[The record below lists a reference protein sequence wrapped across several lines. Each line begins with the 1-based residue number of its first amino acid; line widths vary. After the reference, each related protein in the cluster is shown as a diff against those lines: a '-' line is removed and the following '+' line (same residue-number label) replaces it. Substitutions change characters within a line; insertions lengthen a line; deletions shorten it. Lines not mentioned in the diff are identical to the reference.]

1 MFYEFTTVK
10 GEKFTLNMNCIE
22 YFTETKKGT
31 LIVCKSGMD
40 YEVLHTYEEVKKA
53 LRLYFCFSEVENQ

>member
-10 GEKFTLNMNCIE
+10 GEKFVLNVSRIE

-31 LIVCKSGMD
+31 LIVCDNDMD
-40 YEVLHTYEEVKKA
+40 YEVIEAYADVKTLVPYYCCDSDKT
-53 LRLYFCFSEVENQ
+53 E

>member
-10 GEKFTLNMNCIE
+10 GEKFTMNISSIE

-40 YEVLHTYEEVKKA
+40 YEVVNDYKDIYNAVTTLIAHYHSK
-53 LRLYFCFSEVENQ
+53 N

>member
-1 MFYEFTTVK
+1 MFIELTTIK
-10 GEKFTLNMNCIE
+10 GERFTLNISCIE

-40 YEVLHTYEEVKKA
+40 YEVVDNYDFLFTTLTEIIIK
-53 LRLYFCFSEVENQ
+53 Q

>member
-10 GEKFTLNMNCIE
+10 GEKFVLNVSRIE

-31 LIVCKSGMD
+31 LIVSLPFKLLGKLFNS
-40 YEVLHTYEEVKKA
+40 KK
-53 LRLYFCFSEVENQ
+53 

>member
-10 GEKFTLNMNCIE
+10 GEKFTMNISSIE

-40 YEVLHTYEEVKKA
+40 YEVVNAYKDIYNAVTTLIA
-53 LRLYFCFSEVENQ
+53 LYHSKN